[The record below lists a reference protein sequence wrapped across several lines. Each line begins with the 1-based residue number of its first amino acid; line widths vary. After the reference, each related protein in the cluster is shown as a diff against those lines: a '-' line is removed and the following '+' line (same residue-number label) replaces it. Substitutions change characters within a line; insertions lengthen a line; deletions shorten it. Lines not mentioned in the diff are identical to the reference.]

1 MEGDHVNLEK
11 TTKNANF
18 IASIHWMAILAMIAV
33 GFGWLCFIA
42 PLIVN
47 ACIPEDKKDQVYQNH
62 YKLALNYSITTLLVS
77 ILGVF
82 IPITI
87 GITAFVF
94 TFVDLVSLI
103 LLPVAGL
110 ILFASACLLIYYLV
124 TGIIA
129 LIKSI
134 NNEDYSIAL
143 VIPFLR

>member
-1 MEGDHVNLEK
+1 MEENQVNLNKSIKK
-11 TTKNANF
+11 TNF
-18 IASIHWMAILAMIAV
+18 IASIHWMVILAMMAT
-33 GFGWLCFIA
+33 GYGWLCFIA

-47 ACIPEDKKDQVYQNH
+47 ACISEDRKDEIYQNH
-62 YKLALNYSITTLLVS
+62 YKLALNYSITTLLVT

-94 TFVDLVSLI
+94 TFVDLVALI

-110 ILFASACLLIYYLV
+110 VLFLSACLLIYYLV

-134 NNEDYSIAL
+134 NNEEYSIAL